1 MPLVESLVAS
11 EASFML
17 FGVSSTMPVPQC
29 PKQTTATMPLVE
41 SLVASEASFMLFG
54 KGLVGS
60 GGITLHFFYFE
71 GERALWFNSQHLD
84 GSSLP
89 PTTVLGD
96 PVPYSSLCRH
106 CIHMVHEFTWY
117 TNSHETRRQ
126 ITMHIKEKEKCYC
139 LCRIGWT
146 QTPERVL
153 FPLLQPS

>member
-1 MPLVESLVAS
+1 
-11 EASFML
+11 
-17 FGVSSTMPVPQC
+17 MPVPQC